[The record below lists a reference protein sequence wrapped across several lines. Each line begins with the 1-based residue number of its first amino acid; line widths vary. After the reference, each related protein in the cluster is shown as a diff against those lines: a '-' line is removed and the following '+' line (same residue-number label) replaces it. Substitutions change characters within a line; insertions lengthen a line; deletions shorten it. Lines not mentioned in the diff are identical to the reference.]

1 MNLMQTA
8 AEGARTGGVWLNIA
22 FDSTL
27 VAAVIAALTKG
38 SLWGKKRNGGPRPG
52 EADSC
57 KEHSKKLDGQVEK
70 IAKLE
75 EWKSGAQGDL
85 AIIKAD
91 IKTLLSRVPA
101 RED

>member
-1 MNLMQTA
+1 MNLLQTA
-8 AEGARTGGVWLNIA
+8 AEGARTGGVWLNVA

-52 EADSC
+52 EAESC
-57 KEHSKKLDGQVEK
+57 KEHSKKLEGQAEK

-75 EWKSGAQGDL
+75 EWRDGADGDL
-85 AIIKAD
+85 KEIKGD
-91 IKTLLSRVPA
+91 IKTLLQRIPE
-101 RED
+101 RY